1 MELSFIFYLFAAF
14 IIIPGTY
21 FVLSN
26 QNKFIAAIIACMGLV
41 VLFILF
47 GIQLYTVQG
56 DYVTSPATM
65 TWPPSMNMC
74 PDFLSLYKVG
84 GIYYCV
90 DTAGVAKTSVSTH
103 IVKFVPVNDA
113 GVTQTPNTN
122 QLFDLYL
129 TQSDADRKKNIKK
142 ECIEKGVTW
151 EGVYDG
157 INGYDNT
164 IPKPS

>member
-26 QNKFIAAIIACMGLV
+26 QRKFVAAIIASIGLII
-41 VLFILF
+41 LFVLF
-47 GIQLYTVQG
+47 GIQIYTVQG
-56 DYVTSPATM
+56 DYVTSPTSM
-65 TWPPSMNMC
+65 TWPPSINTC

-84 GIYYCV
+84 GTYYCV
-90 DTAGVAKTSVSTH
+90 DTVGVSKKPEQLEKFNPNNPITS
-103 IVKFVPVNDA
+103 P
-113 GVTQTPNTN
+113 GTP
-122 QLFDLYL
+122 QDKHLFNIFPLE
-129 TQSDADRKKNIKK
+129 SDADRKKNIKN
-142 ECIEKGVTW
+142 ECIRTGVTW

>member
-26 QNKFIAAIIACMGLV
+26 QKKFVAAIIACMGLI
-41 VLFILF
+41 VLFVLF
-47 GIQLYTVQG
+47 GIQIYTVQG

-65 TWPPSMNMC
+65 TWPPSINMC
-74 PDFLSLYKVG
+74 PDFLSLYKVD
-84 GIYYCV
+84 GIYKCV
-90 DTAGVAKTSVSTH
+90 DTAGVSKIPAALA
-103 IVKFVPVNDA
+103 KFVPVNAA
-113 GVTQTPNTN
+113 GVTQTPQEN
-122 QLFDLYL
+122 QLFDISFREVNDE
-129 TQSDADRKKNIKK
+129 TRRNNIKN
-142 ECIEKGVTW
+142 ECIRTGVTW

-157 INGYDNT
+157 INGYTNT

>member
-26 QNKFIAAIIACMGLV
+26 QRKFVAAIIACIGLI
-41 VLFILF
+41 VLFVLF

-56 DYVTSPATM
+56 DYATSPAKM
-65 TWPPSMNMC
+65 TWPPSINMC

-84 GIYYCV
+84 GTYYCV
-90 DTAGVAKTSVSTH
+90 DTAGVSKISAALAKFDPT
-103 IVKFVPVNDA
+103 NAA
-113 GVTQTPNTN
+113 GITTTP
-122 QLFDLYL
+122 QDVHLFNIFPLD
-129 TQSDADRKKNIKK
+129 SDADRKLKIKN
-142 ECIEKGVTW
+142 ECIRTGVTW

>member
-26 QNKFIAAIIACMGLV
+26 QKKFVAAIIACIGLI
-41 VLFILF
+41 VLFVLF

-65 TWPPSMNMC
+65 TWPPSINMC
-74 PDFLSLYKVG
+74 PDFLSLYKVSEK
-84 GIYYCV
+84 YYCV
-90 DTAGVAKTSVSTH
+90 DTAGVSKISGELE
-103 IVKFVPVNDA
+103 KFNPTNAA
-113 GVTQTPNTN
+113 GITTTPQSK
-122 QLFDLYL
+122 QLFNIF
-129 TQSDADRKKNIKK
+129 ADETNDETRRNNIKN
-142 ECIEKGVTW
+142 ECIRTGVTW

-157 INGYDNT
+157 INGYTNT

>member
-26 QNKFIAAIIACMGLV
+26 QRKFVAAIIACIGLI
-41 VLFILF
+41 VLFVLF
-47 GIQLYTVQG
+47 GIQLYTVKG
-56 DYVTSPATM
+56 DYATSPAKM
-65 TWPPSMNMC
+65 TWPPSINMC

-84 GIYYCV
+84 GTYYCV
-90 DTAGVAKTSVSTH
+90 DTAGVSKITAALAKFDPT
-103 IVKFVPVNDA
+103 NAA
-113 GVTQTPNTN
+113 GITTTPLGN

-129 TQSDADRKKNIKK
+129 TQSDDDRKKNIKT
-142 ECIEKGVTW
+142 ECINKGVTW